1 MRKNLLRLSIVLLI
15 GCFIIA
21 GWGMLIWQ
29 ARQSAAVSIPNGDL
43 IRLHVLANSDKP
55 QDQELK
61 LKVRDAVIA
70 YLAPYLGKAESTE
83 EARSVIHSRKAEIIA
98 AAQAVVKENGA
109 AYSVDLQEGMFDFP
123 VKAYGDLVLP
133 AGKYE
138 AVRILLGDAQGK
150 NWWCVLFPP
159 LCFIDAANAT
169 AVPGVKMEN
178 DKKADAG
185 KVELRWKFIEWLNN

>member
-55 QDQELK
+55 QDQQLK

-159 LCFIDAANAT
+159 LCFIDSANAT